1 MLECELLGRISRSA
15 QMGCVGIDAVLDHAD
30 DADLRA
36 ALLDQRAEYRAIDA
50 AARGLIENRGGRLR
64 AVPAMAAR
72 SARAMAR
79 MQTAMNGSS
88 SHIAGM
94 MIQGNTKGLVKNLR
108 DLHAYHGGD
117 TAAGTLARRMVATEM
132 ANIEQMKPYL

>member
-15 QMGCVGIDAVLDHAD
+15 QMGCIGIDAVLDHAD
-30 DADLRA
+30 DADFRA

-50 AARGLIENRGGRLR
+50 AALGLIAHRGGRAR
-64 AVPAMAAR
+64 PVPAMASR

-108 DLHAYHGGD
+108 DLHAYSGGD
-117 TAAGTLARRMVATEM
+117 VQAGALARRMVAAEL